1 MCMVF
6 DMTGAGLS
14 NMDMDLVRFVV
25 NCFKIYFPD
34 LLQWLLV
41 YNMPWVLQ
49 GGWGGGGVWVGGADL
64 VGLFYCSEGL
74 SFPEWVWF
82 RVWLKEPLKVVFF
95 FS

>member
-1 MCMVF
+1 MQQNVYPNNKMCMVF

-14 NMDMDLVRFVV
+14 NMDMELVRFVV

-49 GGWGGGGVWVGGADL
+49 G
-64 VGLFYCSEGL
+64 
-74 SFPEWVWF
+74 
-82 RVWLKEPLKVVFF
+82 KESAHSLLCIA
-95 FS
+95 